1 MEKTRK
7 RYTLEAK
14 KFSDVLRFLKMMR
27 RVVFSWVPIGTLLL
41 YNYHLEKSIIKC
53 MLILGII
60 SVIFNLIAI
69 PAAAAAVL
77 AGIFYR
83 PAKEKKK
90 TRQDGCLSLPDGEW
104 VVFQTEV
111 WNRARQKSSTNRTL
125 AGAIVLL
132 FKMNISNNKL
142 VFRQNSIYM
151 CIDRTDKRLCK
162 LQCLC

>member
-1 MEKTRK
+1 MTKKMEKTRK

-53 MLILGII
+53 MLISGII

-83 PAKEKKK
+83 PAKENTK
-90 TRQDGCLSLPDGEW
+90 TRQDGSLSLPDK
-104 VVFQTEV
+104 V
-111 WNRARQKSSTNRTL
+111 WDRARQKSPTNCAI
-125 AGAIVLL
+125 AGAIVLV

>member
-83 PAKEKKK
+83 PAKEKTK
-90 TRQDGCLSLPDGEW
+90 TRQDGSLSLPDK
-104 VVFQTEV
+104 V
-111 WNRARQKSSTNRTL
+111 WDRARQKSPTNV
-125 AGAIVLL
+125 GAIALL